1 VGIFYQVAV
10 AIFIHNFFIIK
21 FEILMR
27 KENSTNSINEKA
39 LKDFCNASKTLT
51 MISGRW
57 KLSVLFKLLEN
68 DTSYSDFKILLPEV
82 SDRTLSKQLQELQND
97 DLISKE
103 KDKISS
109 VYSLTEKGR
118 RLHHILTLLS
128 DFSG

>member
-1 VGIFYQVAV
+1 
-10 AIFIHNFFIIK
+10 
-21 FEILMR
+21 MR

-82 SDRTLSKQLQELQND
+82 SDRALSKQLQELQND

-109 VYSLTEKGR
+109 VYSLTGKGR

-128 DFSG
+128 DFPG

>member
-1 VGIFYQVAV
+1 
-10 AIFIHNFFIIK
+10 
-21 FEILMR
+21 MR

-97 DLISKE
+97 GLISKQ

-128 DFSG
+128 DFPG